1 MLSGQQGVVWP
12 REDLVRGGQR
22 EQRRG
27 CRRAK
32 AHCAGGGWEVGG
44 GGGGARSTVWLEQD
58 EGGEDDKTWGSE
70 VGSHGLL
77 SGVWLLFEERKALMA
92 GCRPSCLFIRTS
104 TC

>member
-32 AHCAGGGWEVGG
+32 AHCAGGGWEVGAG
-44 GGGGARSTVWLEQD
+44 GR
-58 EGGEDDKTWGSE
+58 GSQE
-70 VGSHGLL
+70 HGVVGTG
-77 SGVWLLFEERKALMA
+77 
-92 GCRPSCLFIRTS
+92 
-104 TC
+104 